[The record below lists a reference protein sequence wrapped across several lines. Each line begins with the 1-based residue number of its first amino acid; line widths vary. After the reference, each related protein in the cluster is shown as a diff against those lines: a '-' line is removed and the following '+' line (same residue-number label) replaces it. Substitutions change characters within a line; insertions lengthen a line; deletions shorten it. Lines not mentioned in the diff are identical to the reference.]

1 MDVEWPGRNPE
12 RAEHFLVEGR
22 LGEFFTKSLRWNK
35 PKQSEY
41 PDQSVE
47 IQESQKSEQPEVLLL
62 KCVAEQS
69 GIPVWVC
76 QVDCIPS
83 APQQAEVSRKLRFLS
98 QYYLCIYVQ
107 ENAGHVQSQ
116 IWRWPSVSS
125 SRVTRHKL
133 DVSSKV
139 QVKALLRRCA
149 LLYLSS
155 DDIADGVPTPSFLDR
170 IRHGFDIETVHE
182 TREATNQMAGLFE
195 SLAKA
200 GMSEAQISTV
210 MARLLFLLFADDTQM
225 WSESE
230 DSNSFERMIRGTHQ
244 EGTDLAQRL
253 NELFDLLNTKPS
265 GASAVADAPEY
276 LSGFKY
282 VNGGMLAEKVP
293 LPVEKMSGALA
304 KTFRQQLLA
313 ASERDWSKVSPA
325 IFGSMFQSVRD
336 AKTRRKMGEHY
347 TSEEDVLETLN
358 PLFLDELR
366 EKFTGAEGTVDESTR
381 LRNLRRELANI
392 RFIDPACGCGNFII
406 IAYRELRKLELDIL
420 TRLRDTGQLNVI
432 NRDGQYEYAFL
443 VGPAGVSNS
452 ARIGARSIEPQVT
465 INHFYGLELDPWP
478 ASIARTAMFLM
489 ERQMDQE
496 MMKEFG
502 RAPSRLPLAH
512 SAHIFEGD
520 ALTEID
526 PASGEQVDRDW
537 SKVLPV
543 TAQDVADGKRVYI
556 AGNPPFA
563 GQGKKG
569 TEGTEEKK
577 AKERGMC
584 LAWGDDYAGYL
595 DFATAWFAKAAR
607 YLKTLQE
614 QTEALG
620 AKVVPGDFAFVST
633 NSIVQGLP
641 VASLFIPLFRDGW
654 RIKFAYRSFPW
665 ESEATGKAAVHC
677 VITGFTRSEATVTTD
692 GKKMKE
698 VRVFDYDWSTR
709 RTVEQDSVHFLNA
722 YLVEGPN
729 VLVEKRSK
737 PLSYQLPLAYF
748 GSKPV
753 DNGNLIVESEDYPV
767 VVTDPVAARYLRPF
781 VGAKELVQGL
791 ERWCLWLEDASEEE
805 IASSSVLSAR
815 VEANR
820 EWRSAQTQTGD
831 AYKLRDIPHLMRPNK
846 ARPVEPYVCIPS
858 VVSANRPIFTVKRFS
873 ADTIASNATFTALD
887 PDGFLFGLIS
897 SSMFIIWQ
905 RTVGGQLKSDLRFSN
920 TVVWNNLPL
929 PEISEEQ
936 RRKVIAAG
944 RKVLAARE
952 AIEERA
958 GEPVSLADMYA
969 SLATMNPALRAAHD
983 ELDSAVDVAFG
994 ASRRCSSDE
1003 ARLKIL
1009 FERYQELTAAE
1020 EAAMPAKKPRARRR
1034 TAK

>member
-1 MDVEWPGRNPE
+1 MAVTWPDNKYEAARGYLVGARIKDFFVES
-12 RAEHFLVEGR
+12 
-22 LGEFFTKSLRWNK
+22 LGWDSPRRGAYKT
-35 PKQSEY
+35 
-41 PDQSVE
+41 QSVKVDDPLVP
-47 IQESQKSEQPEVLLL
+47 SGVLNVE
-62 KCVAEQS
+62 CVAAQS

-76 QVDCIPS
+76 RVDRIPS
-83 APQQAEVSRKLRFLS
+83 NTSQLEVDRTLRALS
-98 QYYLCIYVQ
+98 MHRLCIFVQ
-107 ENAGHVQSQ
+107 EGVGFTPRQV
-116 IWRWPSVSS
+116 WRWPSASS
-125 SRVTRHKL
+125 SRLTRHEL
-133 DVSSKV
+133 LVSDEA
-139 QVKALLRRCA
+139 QVEALLERCA
-149 LLYLSS
+149 LLYLTS
-155 DDIADGVPTPSFLDR
+155 DDIANGVSILDLLDR
-170 IRHGFDIETVHE
+170 MRRGFDVETVNE
-182 TREATNQMAGLFE
+182 TRVASNQMAGLFE

-225 WSESE
+225 WSEAE

-282 VNGGMLAEKVP
+282 VNGGMFADAVP
-293 LPVEKMSGALA
+293 LPAEMSGAVA

-313 ASERDWSKVSPA
+313 TSERDWSKVSPA

-336 AKTRRKMGEHY
+336 AKTRREMGEHY
-347 TSEEDVLETLN
+347 TSEEDVLKTLG

-366 EKFTGAEGTVDESTR
+366 DEFEKAVKQKDAGKRRTA
-381 LRNLRRELANI
+381 LNNLRRRIANI
-392 RFIDPACGCGNFII
+392 RFMDPACGCGNFII
-406 IAYRELRKLELDIL
+406 IAYREMRKLELDIL
-420 TRLRDTGQLNVI
+420 VRLRDLGVLE
-432 NRDGQYEYAFL
+432 DSELSSL
-443 VGPAGVSNS
+443 VVGKAGVSEGV
-452 ARIGARSIEPQVT
+452 RKRARSIEPLVT
-465 INHFYGLELDPWP
+465 IDNFYGLELDSWP
-478 ASIARTAMFLM
+478 ASIARTAMFLV
-489 ERQMDQE
+489 ERQMDQK
-496 MMKEFG
+496 MMEEFG
-502 RAPSRLPLAH
+502 YAPVRLPLAH
-512 SAHIFEGD
+512 SAHILEGD
-520 ALTEID
+520 ALTEVD
-526 PASGEQVDRDW
+526 PASGERVDRDW

-543 TAQDVADGKRVYI
+543 TAQDVVDGVRVYI
-556 AGNPPFA
+556 AGNPPFV
-563 GQGKKG
+563 GQAKKG
-569 TEGTEEKK
+569 D
-577 AKERGMC
+577 AQDQGMR

-595 DFATAWFAKAAR
+595 DFATAWLAKAAR

-614 QTEALG
+614 QTEELG
-620 AKVVPGDFAFVST
+620 VTDVPGDFAFVST
-633 NSIVQGLP
+633 NSIVQGQP
-641 VASLFIPLFRDGW
+641 VASLFAPLFRDGW
-654 RIKFAYRSFPW
+654 RIKFAYRTFPW
-665 ESEATGKAAVHC
+665 VSEAAGKAAVHC
-677 VITGFTRSEATVTTD
+677 VITGFTRSVAPEKSRT
-692 GKKMKE
+692 

-709 RTVEQDSVHFLNA
+709 RTVEQEPVHALNA

-737 PLSYQLPLAYF
+737 PLSSLIPEVVR
-748 GSKPV
+748 GSQPT
-753 DNGNLIVESEDYPV
+753 DGGNLIVEVEDYPV
-767 VVTDPVAARYLRPF
+767 VTADPVAARYLRPF

-805 IASSSVLSAR
+805 IASSPVLSAR
-815 VEANR
+815 VAGVVHMRVQSTKKVTQEL
-820 EWRSAQTQTGD
+820 AQT
-831 AYKLRDIPHLMRPNK
+831 PHLFGEMRQPLD
-846 ARPVEPYVCIPS
+846 PYVCIPR
-858 VVSANRPIFTVKRFS
+858 VVSANRPVFTVKRFS
-873 ADTIASNATFTALD
+873 ADTIASDATFTALD
-887 PDGFLFGLIS
+887 PDGFLFALIS

-969 SLATMNPALRAAHD
+969 SLASMDPALRAAHD

-994 ASRRCSSDE
+994 ASRRCSSE
-1003 ARLKIL
+1003 AKRLEIL

-1020 EAAMPAKKPRARRR
+1020 EAAKPAKKPRARRR

>member
-1 MDVEWPGRNPE
+1 MAVAWPD
-12 RAEHFLVEGR
+12 
-22 LGEFFTKSLRWNK
+22 
-35 PKQSEY
+35 SEY
-41 PDQSVE
+41 EAARGYLVGAQIKDFFVESLGWDSPRRGAYKAQSVKVDDPLVP
-47 IQESQKSEQPEVLLL
+47 SGVLNVE
-62 KCVAEQS
+62 CVAAQS

-76 QVDCIPS
+76 RVDRIPS
-83 APQQAEVSRKLRFLS
+83 NTSQLEVDRTLRALS
-98 QYYLCIYVQ
+98 MHRLCIFVQ
-107 ENAGHVQSQ
+107 EGVGFTPRQV
-116 IWRWPSVSS
+116 WRWPSASS
-125 SRVTRHKL
+125 SRLTRHEL
-133 DVSSKV
+133 LVTDEA
-139 QVKALLRRCA
+139 QVDALLERCA
-149 LLYLSS
+149 LLYLTS
-155 DDIADGVPTPSFLDR
+155 DDIANGVSILGLLDR
-170 IRHGFDIETVHE
+170 MRRGFDVETVNE
-182 TREATNQMAGLFE
+182 TRVASNQMADLFE
-195 SLAKA
+195 SLVKA

-230 DSNSFERMIRGTHQ
+230 DSNSFERMIRDTHQ

-253 NELFDLLNTKPS
+253 NELFDLLNKKPS

-282 VNGGMLAEKVP
+282 VNGGMFADAVP
-293 LPVEKMSGALA
+293 LPAEMSGAVA

-313 ASERDWSKVSPA
+313 TSERDWSKVSPA

-336 AKTRRKMGEHY
+336 AKTRREMGEHY
-347 TSEEDVLETLN
+347 TSEEDVLKTLN

-366 EKFTGAEGTVDESTR
+366 DKLTNAEDKSDEPTR

-406 IAYRELRKLELDIL
+406 IAYREMRKLELDVL
-420 TRLRDTGQLNVI
+420 VRMRDLNELDTKFAYNKHGESSLMLGEAGTRQGPI
-432 NRDGQYEYAFL
+432 NRVRSLEPL
-443 VGPAGVSNS
+443 V
-452 ARIGARSIEPQVT
+452 SID
-465 INHFYGLELDPWP
+465 NFYGLELDPWP
-478 ASIARTAMFLM
+478 ASIARTAMFLV
-489 ERQMDQE
+489 ERQMDQK
-496 MMKEFG
+496 MMEEFG
-502 RAPSRLPLAH
+502 YAPVRLPLAH
-512 SAHIFEGD
+512 SAHILEGD

-526 PASGEQVDRDW
+526 EASGEQVDRDW

-543 TAQDVADGKRVYI
+543 TPQDVADGVRVYI
-556 AGNPPFA
+556 AGNPPFV
-563 GQGKKG
+563 GQAKKG
-569 TEGTEEKK
+569 D
-577 AKERGMC
+577 AQDQGMR
-584 LAWGDDYAGYL
+584 LAWGEDYAGYL
-595 DFATAWFAKAAR
+595 DFATAWLAKAAR

-614 QTEALG
+614 QTEALDV
-620 AKVVPGDFAFVST
+620 KVVPGDFAFVST
-633 NSIVQGLP
+633 NSIVQGQP
-641 VASLFIPLFRDGW
+641 VASLFAPLFRDGW
-654 RIKFAYRSFPW
+654 RIKFAYRTFPW
-665 ESEATGKAAVHC
+665 ESEAAGKAAVHC
-677 VITGFTRSEATVTTD
+677 VITGFTRSEAPEKSRT
-692 GKKMKE
+692 

-709 RTVEQDSVHFLNA
+709 RTVEQEPVHTLNA

-737 PLSYQLPLAYF
+737 PLSSLIPEVVR
-748 GSKPV
+748 GSQPT
-753 DNGNLIVESEDYPV
+753 DGGNLIVEVEDYPV
-767 VVTDPVAARYLRPF
+767 VTADPVAARYLRPF

-805 IASSSVLSAR
+805 IASSPVLSAR
-815 VEANR
+815 VAGVVHMRVQSTKKVTQEL
-820 EWRSAQTQTGD
+820 AQT
-831 AYKLRDIPHLMRPNK
+831 PHLFGEMRQPLD
-846 ARPVEPYVCIPS
+846 PYVCIPR
-858 VVSANRPIFTVKRFS
+858 VVSANRPVFTVKRFS
-873 ADTIASNATFTALD
+873 ADTIASDATFTALD
-887 PDGFLFGLIS
+887 PDGFLFALIS

-969 SLATMNPALRAAHD
+969 SLATMDPALRAAHD

-994 ASRRCSSDE
+994 ASRRCSSEE

-1020 EAAMPAKKPRARRR
+1020 EAAKPAKKPRARRR

>member
-1 MDVEWPGRNPE
+1 MAVVWPDDDLDQ
-12 RAEHFLVEGR
+12 ACSYLVEGR
-22 LGEFFTKSLRWNK
+22 LGDFFRESLGWDESDLGDSSFQTVKVDDPLVPSGVLN
-35 PKQSEY
+35 
-41 PDQSVE
+41 VE
-47 IQESQKSEQPEVLLL
+47 
-62 KCVAEQS
+62 CVAVQS

-76 QVDCIPS
+76 RVDRIPS
-83 APQQAEVSRKLRFLS
+83 NTSQLEVDRTLRALS
-98 QYYLCIYVQ
+98 MHRLCIFVQ
-107 ENAGHVQSQ
+107 EGVGFTPRQV
-116 IWRWPSVSS
+116 WRWPSASS
-125 SRVTRHKL
+125 SRLTRHEL
-133 DVSSKV
+133 LVTDEA
-139 QVKALLRRCA
+139 QVEALLERCA
-149 LLYLSS
+149 LLYLTS
-155 DDIADGVPTPSFLDR
+155 DDIANGVSILGLLDR
-170 IRHGFDIETVHE
+170 MRRGFDVETVNE
-182 TREATNQMAGLFE
+182 TRVASNQMAGLFE

-253 NELFDLLNTKPS
+253 NELFDLLNKKPS

-282 VNGGMLAEKVP
+282 VNGGMFADAVP
-293 LPVEKMSGALA
+293 LPAEMSGAVA

-313 ASERDWSKVSPA
+313 TSERDWSKVSPA

-336 AKTRRKMGEHY
+336 AKTRREMGEHY
-347 TSEEDVLETLN
+347 TSEEDVLKTLG

-366 EKFTGAEGTVDESTR
+366 DKFTGAEEKSDEVTR

-406 IAYRELRKLELDIL
+406 IAYREMRKLELDVL
-420 TRLRDTGQLNVI
+420 VRLRNLGQIDESELSS
-432 NRDGQYEYAFL
+432 L
-443 VGPAGVSNS
+443 VVGKAGVSEDV
-452 ARIGARSIEPQVT
+452 RKRARSIEPLVT
-465 INHFYGLELDPWP
+465 IDNFYGLELDPWP
-478 ASIARTAMFLM
+478 ASIARTAMFLV
-489 ERQMDQE
+489 ERQMDQK
-496 MMKEFG
+496 MMEEFG
-502 RAPSRLPLAH
+502 YAPVRLPLSH
-512 SAHIFEGD
+512 SAHILEGD
-520 ALTEID
+520 ALTEVN
-526 PASGEQVDRDW
+526 PASGERVDRDW

-543 TAQDVADGKRVYI
+543 TAQDVADGVRVYI
-556 AGNPPFA
+556 AGNPPFV
-563 GQGKKG
+563 GQAKKG
-569 TEGTEEKK
+569 D
-577 AKERGMC
+577 AQDQGMR

-595 DFATAWFAKAAR
+595 DFATAWLAKAAR

-614 QTEALG
+614 QTEALDV
-620 AKVVPGDFAFVST
+620 KVVPGDFAFVST
-633 NSIVQGLP
+633 NSIVQGQP
-641 VASLFIPLFRDGW
+641 VASLFAPLFRDGW
-654 RIKFAYRSFPW
+654 RIKFAYRTFPW
-665 ESEATGKAAVHC
+665 VSEAAGKAAVHC
-677 VITGFTRSEATVTTD
+677 VITGFTRSAAPEKSRT
-692 GKKMKE
+692 

-709 RTVEQDSVHFLNA
+709 RTVEQEPVHALNA

-729 VLVEKRSK
+729 VLAEKRSK
-737 PLSYQLPLAYF
+737 PLSSLIPEVVR
-748 GSKPV
+748 GSQPT
-753 DNGNLIVESEDYPV
+753 DGGNLIVEVEDYPV
-767 VVTDPVAARYLRPF
+767 VAADPVAVRYLRPF

-805 IASSSVLSAR
+805 IASSPVLSAR

-820 EWRSAQTQTGD
+820 EWRSAQPQKGD

-929 PEISEEQ
+929 PEVSEEQ
-936 RRKVIAAG
+936 RTKVIAAG

-958 GEPVSLADMYA
+958 GEPVSLAEMYA
-969 SLATMNPALRAAHD
+969 SLATMDPALRAAHD

-994 ASRRCSSDE
+994 ATRRCSSE
-1003 ARLKIL
+1003 AKRLEIL

-1020 EAAMPAKKPRARRR
+1020 EAAKPAKKPRARRR

>member
-1 MDVEWPGRNPE
+1 MAVVWPDDDLDQARSY
-12 RAEHFLVEGR
+12 LVEGR
-22 LGEFFTKSLRWNK
+22 LGDFFRESLGWDESDLGDSSFQTVKVDDPLVPSGVLN
-35 PKQSEY
+35 
-41 PDQSVE
+41 VE
-47 IQESQKSEQPEVLLL
+47 
-62 KCVAEQS
+62 CVAAQS

-76 QVDCIPS
+76 HVDRIPS
-83 APQQAEVSRKLRFLS
+83 NTSQLEVDRTLRALS
-98 QYYLCIYVQ
+98 MHRLCIFVQ
-107 ENAGHVQSQ
+107 EGVGFTPRQV
-116 IWRWPSVSS
+116 WRWPSASS
-125 SRVTRHKL
+125 SRLTRHEL
-133 DVSSKV
+133 LVTDEA
-139 QVKALLRRCA
+139 QVEALLERCA
-149 LLYLSS
+149 LLYLTS
-155 DDIADGVPTPSFLDR
+155 DDIANGVSILGLLDR
-170 IRHGFDIETVHE
+170 MRRGFDVETVNE
-182 TREATNQMAGLFE
+182 TRVASNQMAGLFE

-230 DSNSFERMIRGTHQ
+230 DANSFERMIRGTHQ

-253 NELFDLLNTKPS
+253 NELFGLLNKKPS
-265 GASAVADAPEY
+265 GTSAVADAPDY

-282 VNGGMLAEKVP
+282 VNGGMFADAVP
-293 LPVEKMSGALA
+293 LPAEMSGAVA

-313 ASERDWSKVSPA
+313 TSERDWSKVSPA

-336 AKTRRKMGEHY
+336 AKTRREMGEHY
-347 TSEEDVLETLN
+347 TSEEDVLKTLG

-366 EKFTGAEGTVDESTR
+366 DKFTGAEEKSDEVTR

-406 IAYRELRKLELDIL
+406 IAYREMRKLELDVL
-420 TRLRDTGQLNVI
+420 VRLRNLGQIDESELSS
-432 NRDGQYEYAFL
+432 L
-443 VGPAGVSNS
+443 VVGKAGVSEDV
-452 ARIGARSIEPQVT
+452 RKRARSIEPLVT
-465 INHFYGLELDPWP
+465 IDNFYGLELDPWP
-478 ASIARTAMFLM
+478 ASIARTAMFLV
-489 ERQMDQE
+489 ERQMDQK
-496 MMKEFG
+496 MMEDFG
-502 RAPSRLPLAH
+502 YAPVRLPLSH
-512 SAHIFEGD
+512 SAHILEGD
-520 ALTEID
+520 ALTEVN
-526 PASGEQVDRDW
+526 PASGERVDRDW

-543 TAQDVADGKRVYI
+543 TAQDVADGVRVYI
-556 AGNPPFA
+556 AGNPPFV
-563 GQGKKG
+563 GQAKKG
-569 TEGTEEKK
+569 D
-577 AKERGMC
+577 AQDQGMR

-595 DFATAWFAKAAR
+595 DFATAWLAKAAR

-614 QTEALG
+614 QTEALDV
-620 AKVVPGDFAFVST
+620 KVVPGDFAFVST
-633 NSIVQGLP
+633 NSIVQGQP
-641 VASLFIPLFRDGW
+641 VASLFAPLFRDGW
-654 RIKFAYRSFPW
+654 RIKFAYRTFPW
-665 ESEATGKAAVHC
+665 VSEAAGKAAVHC
-677 VITGFTRSEATVTTD
+677 VITGFTRSAAPEKSRT
-692 GKKMKE
+692 

-709 RTVEQDSVHFLNA
+709 RTVEQEPVHALNA

-729 VLVEKRSK
+729 VLAEKRSK
-737 PLSYQLPLAYF
+737 PLSSLIPEVVR
-748 GSKPV
+748 GSQPT
-753 DNGNLIVESEDYPV
+753 DGGNLIVEVEDYPV
-767 VVTDPVAARYLRPF
+767 VAADPVAVRYLRPF

-805 IASSSVLSAR
+805 IASSPVLSAR

-820 EWRSAQTQTGD
+820 EWRSAQPQKGD

-929 PEISEEQ
+929 PQISEEQ

-969 SLATMNPALRAAHD
+969 SLATMDPALRAAHD

-994 ASRRCSSDE
+994 ATRRCSSDE

-1020 EAAMPAKKPRARRR
+1020 EAAKPAKKPRARRR

>member
-1 MDVEWPGRNPE
+1 MAVAWPDDDLDQARSY
-12 RAEHFLVEGR
+12 LVEGR
-22 LGEFFTKSLRWNK
+22 LGDFFRESLGWDESDLGDSSFQTVKVDDPLVPSGVLN
-35 PKQSEY
+35 
-41 PDQSVE
+41 VE
-47 IQESQKSEQPEVLLL
+47 
-62 KCVAEQS
+62 CVAAQS

-76 QVDCIPS
+76 RVDRIPS
-83 APQQAEVSRKLRFLS
+83 NTSQLEVDRTLRALS
-98 QYYLCIYVQ
+98 MHRLCIFVQ
-107 ENAGHVQSQ
+107 EGVGFTPRQV
-116 IWRWPSVSS
+116 WRWPSASS
-125 SRVTRHKL
+125 SRLTRHEL
-133 DVSSKV
+133 LVTDEA
-139 QVKALLRRCA
+139 QVEALLERCA
-149 LLYLSS
+149 LLYLTS
-155 DDIADGVPTPSFLDR
+155 DDIANGVSILGLLDR
-170 IRHGFDIETVHE
+170 MRRGFDVETVNE
-182 TREATNQMAGLFE
+182 TRVASNQMAGLFE

-230 DSNSFERMIRGTHQ
+230 DANSFERMIRGTHQ

-253 NELFDLLNTKPS
+253 NELFDLLNKKPS
-265 GASAVADAPEY
+265 GASAVADAPDY

-282 VNGGMLAEKVP
+282 VNGGMFADAVP
-293 LPVEKMSGALA
+293 LPAEMSGAVA

-313 ASERDWSKVSPA
+313 TSERDWSKVSPA

-336 AKTRRKMGEHY
+336 AKTRREMGEHY
-347 TSEEDVLETLN
+347 TSEEDVLKTLG

-366 EKFTGAEGTVDESTR
+366 DKLTNAEDKSDEPTR

-392 RFIDPACGCGNFII
+392 RFMDPACGCGNFII
-406 IAYRELRKLELDIL
+406 IAYRELRKLELDVL
-420 TRLRDTGQLNVI
+420 VRMRDLNELDTKFVHNKHGESSLMLGEAGVRQGPI
-432 NRDGQYEYAFL
+432 NRVRSLEPL
-443 VGPAGVSNS
+443 V
-452 ARIGARSIEPQVT
+452 SID
-465 INHFYGLELDPWP
+465 HFYGLELDPWP
-478 ASIARTAMFLM
+478 ASIARTAMFLV
-489 ERQMDQE
+489 ERQMDQK
-496 MMKEFG
+496 MMEEFG
-502 RAPSRLPLAH
+502 YAPVRLPLAH
-512 SAHIFEGD
+512 SAHILEGD
-520 ALTEID
+520 ALTEVD
-526 PASGEQVDRDW
+526 PVSGECVDRDW

-543 TAQDVADGKRVYI
+543 TAQDVADGVRVYI
-556 AGNPPFA
+556 AGNPPFV
-563 GQGKKG
+563 GQAKKDD
-569 TEGTEEKK
+569 
-577 AKERGMC
+577 AQDQGMR

-614 QTEALG
+614 QAEALG
-620 AKVVPGDFAFVST
+620 MTDIPGEFAFVST
-633 NSIVQGLP
+633 NSIVQGQP
-641 VASLFIPLFRDGW
+641 VASLFAPLFRDGW
-654 RIKFAYRSFPW
+654 RIKFAYRTFPW
-665 ESEATGKAAVHC
+665 ESEAAGKAAVHC
-677 VITGFTRSEATVTTD
+677 VITGFTRSEVPE
-692 GKKMKE
+692 KRS

-737 PLSYQLPLAYF
+737 PLSYQLPLTYF

-753 DNGNLIVESEDYPV
+753 DGGNLIVEVEDYPV
-767 VVTDPVAARYLRPF
+767 VATDPVAARYLRPF

-791 ERWCLWLEDASEEE
+791 ERWCLWLEDAPEEE

-929 PEISEEQ
+929 PEVSEEQ

-969 SLATMNPALRAAHD
+969 SLATMDPALRAAHD

-994 ASRRCSSDE
+994 ASRRCSSE
-1003 ARLKIL
+1003 AKRLEIL

-1020 EAAMPAKKPRARRR
+1020 EAAKPAKNPRARRR

>member
-1 MDVEWPGRNPE
+1 MAVAWPDSEYEAARGY
-12 RAEHFLVEGR
+12 LVGAQIK
-22 LGEFFTKSLRWNK
+22 EFFVESLGWDSPRRGAYK
-35 PKQSEY
+35 A
-41 PDQSVE
+41 QSVKVDDPLVP
-47 IQESQKSEQPEVLLL
+47 SGVLNVE
-62 KCVAEQS
+62 CVAAQS

-76 QVDCIPS
+76 RVDRIPS
-83 APQQAEVSRKLRFLS
+83 NTSQLEVDRTLRALS
-98 QYYLCIYVQ
+98 MHRLCIFVQ
-107 ENAGHVQSQ
+107 EGVGFTPRQV
-116 IWRWPSVSS
+116 WRWPSASS
-125 SRVTRHKL
+125 SRLTRHEL
-133 DVSSKV
+133 LVTDEA
-139 QVKALLRRCA
+139 QVEALLERCA
-149 LLYLSS
+149 LLYLTS
-155 DDIADGVPTPSFLDR
+155 DDIANGVSILGLLDR
-170 IRHGFDIETVHE
+170 MRRGFDVETVNE
-182 TREATNQMAGLFE
+182 TRVASNQMADLFE
-195 SLAKA
+195 SLVKA

-230 DSNSFERMIRGTHQ
+230 DSNSFERMIRDTHQ

-253 NELFDLLNTKPS
+253 NELFDLLNKKPS

-282 VNGGMLAEKVP
+282 VNGGMFADVVP
-293 LPVEKMSGALA
+293 LPAEMSGAVA

-313 ASERDWSKVSPA
+313 TSERDWSKVSPA

-336 AKTRRKMGEHY
+336 AKTRREMGEHY
-347 TSEEDVLETLN
+347 TSEEDVLKTLN

-366 EKFTGAEGTVDESTR
+366 DKLTGAEGKSDEPTR

-406 IAYRELRKLELDIL
+406 IAYREMRKLELDVL
-420 TRLRDTGQLNVI
+420 VRMRDLNELDTKFAYNKHGESSLMLGEAGTRQGPI
-432 NRDGQYEYAFL
+432 NRVRSLEPL
-443 VGPAGVSNS
+443 V
-452 ARIGARSIEPQVT
+452 SID
-465 INHFYGLELDPWP
+465 NFYGLELDPWP
-478 ASIARTAMFLM
+478 ASIARTAMFLV
-489 ERQMDQE
+489 ERQMDQK
-496 MMKEFG
+496 MMEEFG
-502 RAPSRLPLAH
+502 YAPVRLPLAH
-512 SAHIFEGD
+512 SAHILEGD
-520 ALTEID
+520 ALTEVD
-526 PASGEQVDRDW
+526 PASGERVDRDW

-543 TAQDVADGKRVYI
+543 TAQDVADGVRVYI
-556 AGNPPFA
+556 AGNPPFV
-563 GQGKKG
+563 GQAKKG
-569 TEGTEEKK
+569 D
-577 AKERGMC
+577 AQDQGMR
-584 LAWGDDYAGYL
+584 LAWGEDYAGYL
-595 DFATAWFAKAAR
+595 DFATAWLAKAAR

-614 QTEALG
+614 QTEALDV
-620 AKVVPGDFAFVST
+620 KVVPGDFAFVST
-633 NSIVQGLP
+633 NSIVQGQP
-641 VASLFIPLFRDGW
+641 VASLFAPLFRDGW
-654 RIKFAYRSFPW
+654 RIKFAYRTFPW
-665 ESEATGKAAVHC
+665 ESEAAGKAAVHC
-677 VITGFTRSEATVTTD
+677 VITGFTRSEAPEKSRT
-692 GKKMKE
+692 

-709 RTVEQDSVHFLNA
+709 RTVEQEPVHTLNA

-737 PLSYQLPLAYF
+737 PLSSLIPEVVR
-748 GSKPV
+748 GSQPT
-753 DNGNLIVESEDYPV
+753 DGGNLIVEVEDYPV
-767 VVTDPVAARYLRPF
+767 VTADPVAARYLRPF

-805 IASSSVLSAR
+805 IASSPVLSAR
-815 VEANR
+815 VAGVVHMRVQSTKKVTQEL
-820 EWRSAQTQTGD
+820 AQT
-831 AYKLRDIPHLMRPNK
+831 PHLFGEMRQPLD
-846 ARPVEPYVCIPS
+846 PYVCIPR
-858 VVSANRPIFTVKRFS
+858 VVSANRPVFTVKRFS
-873 ADTIASNATFTALD
+873 ADTIASDATFTALD
-887 PDGFLFGLIS
+887 PDGFLFALIS

-969 SLATMNPALRAAHD
+969 SLATMDPALRAAHD

-994 ASRRCSSDE
+994 ASRRCASDE

-1020 EAAMPAKKPRARRR
+1020 EAAKPAKKPRARRR

>member
-1 MDVEWPGRNPE
+1 MAVVWPDDDLDQARSY
-12 RAEHFLVEGR
+12 LVEGR
-22 LGEFFTKSLRWNK
+22 LGDFFRESLGWDESDLGDSSFQTVKVDDPLVPSGVLN
-35 PKQSEY
+35 
-41 PDQSVE
+41 VE
-47 IQESQKSEQPEVLLL
+47 
-62 KCVAEQS
+62 CVAAQS

-76 QVDCIPS
+76 RVDRIPS
-83 APQQAEVSRKLRFLS
+83 NTSQLEVDRTLRALS
-98 QYYLCIYVQ
+98 MHRLCIFVQ
-107 ENAGHVQSQ
+107 EGVGFTPRQV
-116 IWRWPSVSS
+116 WRWPSASS
-125 SRVTRHKL
+125 SRLTRHEL
-133 DVSSKV
+133 LVTDEA
-139 QVKALLRRCA
+139 QVEALLERCA
-149 LLYLSS
+149 LLYLTS
-155 DDIADGVPTPSFLDR
+155 DDIANGVSILGLLDR
-170 IRHGFDIETVHE
+170 MRRGFDVETVNE
-182 TREATNQMAGLFE
+182 TRVASNQMAGLFE

-230 DSNSFERMIRGTHQ
+230 DANSFERMIRGTHQ

-253 NELFDLLNTKPS
+253 NELFGLLNKKPS
-265 GASAVADAPEY
+265 GTSAVADAPDY

-282 VNGGMLAEKVP
+282 VNGGMFADAVP
-293 LPVEKMSGALA
+293 LPAEMSGAVA

-313 ASERDWSKVSPA
+313 TSERDWSKVSPA

-336 AKTRRKMGEHY
+336 AKTRREMGEHY
-347 TSEEDVLETLN
+347 TSEEDVLKTLG

-366 EKFTGAEGTVDESTR
+366 DKFTGAEEKSDEVTR

-406 IAYRELRKLELDIL
+406 IAYREMRKLELDVL
-420 TRLRDTGQLNVI
+420 VRLRNLGQIDESELSS
-432 NRDGQYEYAFL
+432 L
-443 VGPAGVSNS
+443 VVGKAGVSEDV
-452 ARIGARSIEPQVT
+452 RKRARSIEPLVT
-465 INHFYGLELDPWP
+465 IDNFYGLELDPWP
-478 ASIARTAMFLM
+478 ASIARTAMFLV
-489 ERQMDQE
+489 ERQMDQK
-496 MMKEFG
+496 MMEDFG
-502 RAPSRLPLAH
+502 YAPVRLPLSH
-512 SAHIFEGD
+512 SAHILEGD
-520 ALTEID
+520 ALTEVN
-526 PASGEQVDRDW
+526 PASGERVDRDW

-543 TAQDVADGKRVYI
+543 TAQDVADGVRVYI
-556 AGNPPFA
+556 AGNPPFV
-563 GQGKKG
+563 GQAKKG
-569 TEGTEEKK
+569 D
-577 AKERGMC
+577 AQDQGMR

-595 DFATAWFAKAAR
+595 DFATAWLAKAAR

-614 QTEALG
+614 QTEALDV
-620 AKVVPGDFAFVST
+620 KVVPGDFAFVST
-633 NSIVQGLP
+633 NSIVQGQP
-641 VASLFIPLFRDGW
+641 VASLFAPLFRDGW
-654 RIKFAYRSFPW
+654 RIKFAYRTFPW
-665 ESEATGKAAVHC
+665 VSEAAGKAAVHC
-677 VITGFTRSEATVTTD
+677 VITGFTRSAAPEKSRT
-692 GKKMKE
+692 

-709 RTVEQDSVHFLNA
+709 RTVEQEPVHALNA

-729 VLVEKRSK
+729 VLAEKRSK
-737 PLSYQLPLAYF
+737 PLSSLIPEVVR
-748 GSKPV
+748 GSQPT
-753 DNGNLIVESEDYPV
+753 DGGNLIVEVEDYPV
-767 VVTDPVAARYLRPF
+767 VAADPVAVRYLRPF

-805 IASSSVLSAR
+805 IASSPVLSAR

-820 EWRSAQTQTGD
+820 EWRSAQPQKGD

-929 PEISEEQ
+929 PQISEEQ

-969 SLATMNPALRAAHD
+969 SLATMDPALRAAHD

-1020 EAAMPAKKPRARRR
+1020 EAAKAAKKPRTRRR

>member
-1 MDVEWPGRNPE
+1 VKVDDPLVPSGVLNVE
-12 RAEHFLVEGR
+12 
-22 LGEFFTKSLRWNK
+22 
-35 PKQSEY
+35 
-41 PDQSVE
+41 
-47 IQESQKSEQPEVLLL
+47 
-62 KCVAEQS
+62 CVAAQS

-76 QVDCIPS
+76 RVDRIPS
-83 APQQAEVSRKLRFLS
+83 NTSQLEVDRTLRALS
-98 QYYLCIYVQ
+98 MHRLCIFVQ
-107 ENAGHVQSQ
+107 EGVGFTPRQV
-116 IWRWPSVSS
+116 WRWPSASS
-125 SRVTRHKL
+125 SRLTRHEL
-133 DVSSKV
+133 LVTDEA
-139 QVKALLRRCA
+139 QVEALLERCA
-149 LLYLSS
+149 LLYLTS
-155 DDIADGVPTPSFLDR
+155 DDIANGVSILGLLDR
-170 IRHGFDIETVHE
+170 MRRGFDVETVNE
-182 TREATNQMAGLFE
+182 TRVASNQMADLFE
-195 SLAKA
+195 SLVKA

-230 DSNSFERMIRGTHQ
+230 DSNSFERMIRDTHQ
-244 EGTDLAQRL
+244 EGTNLAQRL
-253 NELFDLLNTKPS
+253 NELFDLLNKKPS

-282 VNGGMLAEKVP
+282 VNGGMFADAVP
-293 LPVEKMSGALA
+293 LPAEMSGAVA

-313 ASERDWSKVSPA
+313 TSERDWSKVSPA

-336 AKTRRKMGEHY
+336 AKTRREMGEHY
-347 TSEEDVLETLN
+347 TSEEDVLKTLG

-366 EKFTGAEGTVDESTR
+366 DKLTGAEGKSDEPTR

-420 TRLRDTGQLNVI
+420 VRMRDLNELDTKFGYNKHGESSLMLGEAGARQGPI
-432 NRDGQYEYAFL
+432 NRVRSLEPL
-443 VGPAGVSNS
+443 V
-452 ARIGARSIEPQVT
+452 SID
-465 INHFYGLELDPWP
+465 HFYGLELDPWP
-478 ASIARTAMFLM
+478 ASIARTAMFLV
-489 ERQMDQE
+489 ERQMDQK
-496 MMKEFG
+496 MMEEFG
-502 RAPSRLPLAH
+502 YAPVRLPLAH
-512 SAHIFEGD
+512 SAHILEGD
-520 ALTEID
+520 ALTEVD
-526 PASGEQVDRDW
+526 PASGERVDRDW

-543 TAQDVADGKRVYI
+543 TAQDVADGVRVYI
-556 AGNPPFA
+556 AGNPPFV
-563 GQGKKG
+563 GQAKKG
-569 TEGTEEKK
+569 D
-577 AKERGMC
+577 AQDQGMR

-595 DFATAWFAKAAR
+595 DFATAWLAKAAR
-607 YLKTLQE
+607 YLKNLQE
-614 QTEALG
+614 QSEALDV
-620 AKVVPGDFAFVST
+620 KVVPGDFAFVST
-633 NSIVQGLP
+633 NSIVQGQP
-641 VASLFIPLFRDGW
+641 VASLFAPLFRDGW

-665 ESEATGKAAVHC
+665 ESEASGKAAVHC
-677 VITGFTRSEATVTTD
+677 VITGFTRSVAPEKSRT
-692 GKKMKE
+692 

-709 RTVEQDSVHFLNA
+709 RTVEQEPVHFLNA

-729 VLVEKRSK
+729 VLVEKQSK
-737 PLSYQLPLAYF
+737 PLSSLIPEVVR
-748 GSKPV
+748 GSQPT
-753 DNGNLIVESEDYPV
+753 DGGNLIVEVEDYPV
-767 VVTDPVAARYLRPF
+767 VAADPVAVRYLRPF

-791 ERWCLWLEDASEEE
+791 ERWCLWLEDTSEEE
-805 IASSSVLSAR
+805 IASSPVLSAR

-820 EWRSAQTQTGD
+820 EWRSAQPQKGD

-929 PEISEEQ
+929 PEVSEEQ

-958 GEPVSLADMYA
+958 GEPVSLAEMYA
-969 SLATMNPALRAAHD
+969 SLATMDPALRAAHD

-994 ASRRCSSDE
+994 ASRRCASDE

-1020 EAAMPAKKPRARRR
+1020 EAAKPAKKPRARRR

>member
-1 MDVEWPGRNPE
+1 MAVVWPDDDLDQARSY
-12 RAEHFLVEGR
+12 LVEGR
-22 LGEFFTKSLRWNK
+22 LGDFFRESLGWDG
-35 PKQSEY
+35 S
-41 PDQSVE
+41 DLGDSSFQSVKVDDPLVP
-47 IQESQKSEQPEVLLL
+47 SGVLNVE
-62 KCVAEQS
+62 CVSVQS

-76 QVDCIPS
+76 RVDRIPS
-83 APQQAEVSRKLRFLS
+83 NTSQLEVDRKLRTLS
-98 QYYLCIYVQ
+98 MHRLCIFVQ
-107 ENAGHVQSQ
+107 EGTGFTPRQV
-116 IWRWPSVSS
+116 WRWPSASS
-125 SRVTRHKL
+125 SRLTRHEL
-133 DVSSKV
+133 LVTDEA
-139 QVKALLRRCA
+139 QVEALLERCA
-149 LLYLSS
+149 LLYLTAE
-155 DDIADGVPTPSFLDR
+155 DIANVVSPLALLDR
-170 IRHGFDIETVHE
+170 MRRGFDVETVNE
-182 TREATNQMAGLFE
+182 TRVASNQMAGLFE

-230 DSNSFERMIRGTHQ
+230 DSNSFERMIRDTHQ

-253 NELFDLLNTKPS
+253 NELFDLLNKKPS

-282 VNGGMLAEKVP
+282 VNGGMFADAVP
-293 LPVEKMSGALA
+293 LPAEMSGAVA

-313 ASERDWSKVSPA
+313 TSERDWSKVSPA

-336 AKTRRKMGEHY
+336 AKTRREMGEHY
-347 TSEEDVLETLN
+347 TSEEDVLKTLN

-366 EKFTGAEGTVDESTR
+366 DKLTNAEDKSDEPTR

-392 RFIDPACGCGNFII
+392 RFMDPACGCGNFII
-406 IAYRELRKLELDIL
+406 IAYRELRKLELDVL
-420 TRLRDTGQLNVI
+420 VRMRDLNELDTKFVHNKHGESSLMLGEAGARQGPI
-432 NRDGQYEYAFL
+432 NRVRSLEPL
-443 VGPAGVSNS
+443 V
-452 ARIGARSIEPQVT
+452 SID
-465 INHFYGLELDPWP
+465 HFYGLELDPWP
-478 ASIARTAMFLM
+478 ASIARTAMFLV
-489 ERQMDQE
+489 ERQMDQK
-496 MMKEFG
+496 MMEEFG
-502 RAPSRLPLAH
+502 YAPVRLPLAH
-512 SAHIFEGD
+512 SAHILEGD

-526 PASGEQVDRDW
+526 EVSGEQVDRDW

-543 TAQDVADGKRVYI
+543 TAQDVADGVRVYI
-556 AGNPPFA
+556 AGNPPFV
-563 GQGKKG
+563 GQAKKDD
-569 TEGTEEKK
+569 
-577 AKERGMC
+577 AQDQGMR

-614 QTEALG
+614 QAEALG
-620 AKVVPGDFAFVST
+620 MTDIPGEFAFVST
-633 NSIVQGLP
+633 NSIVQGQP
-641 VASLFIPLFRDGW
+641 VASLFAPLFRDGW
-654 RIKFAYRSFPW
+654 RIKFAYRTFPW
-665 ESEATGKAAVHC
+665 ESEAAGKAAVHC
-677 VITGFTRSEATVTTD
+677 VITGFTRSEVPE
-692 GKKMKE
+692 KRS

-737 PLSYQLPLAYF
+737 PLSYQLPLTYF

-753 DNGNLIVESEDYPV
+753 DGGNLIVEVEDYPV
-767 VVTDPVAARYLRPF
+767 VATDPVAARYLRPF
-781 VGAKELVQGL
+781 VGAKELIQGL

-929 PEISEEQ
+929 PQISEEQ

-944 RKVLAARE
+944 RKVLATRE

-969 SLATMNPALRAAHD
+969 SLATMDPALRAAHD

-1020 EAAMPAKKPRARRR
+1020 EAAKPAKKPRARRR

>member
-1 MDVEWPGRNPE
+1 MAVVWPDDDLDQARSY
-12 RAEHFLVEGR
+12 LVEGR
-22 LGEFFTKSLRWNK
+22 LGDFFRESLGWDESDLGDSSFQTVKVDDPLVPSGVLN
-35 PKQSEY
+35 
-41 PDQSVE
+41 VE
-47 IQESQKSEQPEVLLL
+47 
-62 KCVAEQS
+62 CVAAQS

-76 QVDCIPS
+76 RVDRIPS
-83 APQQAEVSRKLRFLS
+83 NTSQLEVDRTLRALS
-98 QYYLCIYVQ
+98 MHRLCIFVQ
-107 ENAGHVQSQ
+107 EGVGFTPRQV
-116 IWRWPSVSS
+116 WRWPSASS
-125 SRVTRHKL
+125 SRLTRHEL
-133 DVSSKV
+133 LVTDEA
-139 QVKALLRRCA
+139 QVEALLERCA
-149 LLYLSS
+149 LLYLTS
-155 DDIADGVPTPSFLDR
+155 DDIANGVSILGLLDR
-170 IRHGFDIETVHE
+170 MRRGFDVETVNE
-182 TREATNQMAGLFE
+182 TRVASNQMAGLFE

-253 NELFDLLNTKPS
+253 NELFDLLNKKPS

-282 VNGGMLAEKVP
+282 VNGGMFADAVP
-293 LPVEKMSGALA
+293 LPAEMSGAVA

-313 ASERDWSKVSPA
+313 TSERDWSKVSPA

-336 AKTRRKMGEHY
+336 AKTRREMGEHY
-347 TSEEDVLETLN
+347 TSEEDVLKTLN

-366 EKFTGAEGTVDESTR
+366 DKLTNAVDKSDEPTR

-392 RFIDPACGCGNFII
+392 RFMDPACGCGNFII
-406 IAYRELRKLELDIL
+406 IAYREMRKLELDVL
-420 TRLRDTGQLNVI
+420 VRLRNLGQIDESEL
-432 NRDGQYEYAFL
+432 GSL
-443 VGPAGVSNS
+443 VVGTAGVSEGV
-452 ARIGARSIEPQVT
+452 RKRARSIEPLVT
-465 INHFYGLELDPWP
+465 IDNFYGLELDPWP
-478 ASIARTAMFLM
+478 ASIARTAMFLV
-489 ERQMDQE
+489 ERQMDQK
-496 MMKEFG
+496 MMEEFG
-502 RAPSRLPLAH
+502 YAPVRLPLAH
-512 SAHIFEGD
+512 SAHILEGD

-526 PASGEQVDRDW
+526 EVSGEQVDRDW

-543 TAQDVADGKRVYI
+543 TAQDVVDGVRVYI
-556 AGNPPFA
+556 AGNPPFV
-563 GQGKKG
+563 GQAKKG
-569 TEGTEEKK
+569 D
-577 AKERGMC
+577 AQDQGMR

-595 DFATAWFAKAAR
+595 DFATAWLAKAAR

-614 QTEALG
+614 QAEALKV
-620 AKVVPGDFAFVST
+620 KVVPGDFAFVST
-633 NSIVQGLP
+633 NSIVQGQP
-641 VASLFIPLFRDGW
+641 VASLFAPLFRDGW
-654 RIKFAYRSFPW
+654 RIKFAYRTFPW
-665 ESEATGKAAVHC
+665 VSEAAGKAAVHC
-677 VITGFTRSEATVTTD
+677 VITGFTRSAAPEKSRT
-692 GKKMKE
+692 

-709 RTVEQDSVHFLNA
+709 RTVEQEPVHALNA

-729 VLVEKRSK
+729 VLAEKRSK
-737 PLSYQLPLAYF
+737 PLSSLIPEVVR
-748 GSKPV
+748 GSQPT
-753 DNGNLIVESEDYPV
+753 DGGNLIVEVEDYPV
-767 VVTDPVAARYLRPF
+767 VAADPVAARYLRPF

-805 IASSSVLSAR
+805 IASSPVLSAR

-820 EWRSAQTQTGD
+820 EWRSAQPQKGD

-858 VVSANRPIFTVKRFS
+858 VVSANRPIYTVKRFS

-929 PEISEEQ
+929 PQISEEQ

-958 GEPVSLADMYA
+958 GEPVSLAEMYA
-969 SLATMNPALRAAHD
+969 SLATMDPALRAAHD

-994 ASRRCSSDE
+994 ASRRCSSD
-1003 ARLKIL
+1003 AKRLEIL

-1020 EAAMPAKKPRARRR
+1020 EAAKPAKKPRARRR

>member
-1 MDVEWPGRNPE
+1 MAVAWPD
-12 RAEHFLVEGR
+12 
-22 LGEFFTKSLRWNK
+22 
-35 PKQSEY
+35 SEY
-41 PDQSVE
+41 EAARGYLVGAQIKDFFVESLGWDSPRRGAYKAQSVKVDDPLVP
-47 IQESQKSEQPEVLLL
+47 SGVLNVE
-62 KCVAEQS
+62 CVAAQS

-76 QVDCIPS
+76 RVDRIPS
-83 APQQAEVSRKLRFLS
+83 NTSQLEVDRTLRALS
-98 QYYLCIYVQ
+98 MHRLCIFVQ
-107 ENAGHVQSQ
+107 EGVGFTPRQV
-116 IWRWPSVSS
+116 WRWPSASS
-125 SRVTRHKL
+125 SRLTRHEL
-133 DVSSKV
+133 LVTDEA
-139 QVKALLRRCA
+139 QVDALLERCA
-149 LLYLSS
+149 LLYLTS
-155 DDIADGVPTPSFLDR
+155 DDIANGVSILGLLDR
-170 IRHGFDIETVHE
+170 MRRGFDVETVNE
-182 TREATNQMAGLFE
+182 TRVASNQMADLFE
-195 SLAKA
+195 SLVKA

-230 DSNSFERMIRGTHQ
+230 DSNSFERMIRDTHQ

-253 NELFDLLNTKPS
+253 NELFDLLNKKPS

-282 VNGGMLAEKVP
+282 VNGGMFADVVP
-293 LPVEKMSGALA
+293 LPAEMSGAVA

-313 ASERDWSKVSPA
+313 TSERDWSKVSPA

-336 AKTRRKMGEHY
+336 AKTRREMGEHY
-347 TSEEDVLETLN
+347 TSEEDVLKTLN

-366 EKFTGAEGTVDESTR
+366 DKLTNAEDKSDEPTR

-406 IAYRELRKLELDIL
+406 IAYREMRKLELDVL
-420 TRLRDTGQLNVI
+420 VRMRDLNELDTKFAYNKHGESSLMLGEAGTRQGPI
-432 NRDGQYEYAFL
+432 NRVRSLEPL
-443 VGPAGVSNS
+443 V
-452 ARIGARSIEPQVT
+452 SID
-465 INHFYGLELDPWP
+465 NFYGLELDPWP
-478 ASIARTAMFLM
+478 ASIARTAMFLV
-489 ERQMDQE
+489 ERQMDQK
-496 MMKEFG
+496 MMEEFG
-502 RAPSRLPLAH
+502 YAPVRLPLAH
-512 SAHIFEGD
+512 SAHILEGD

-526 PASGEQVDRDW
+526 EASGEQVDRDW

-543 TAQDVADGKRVYI
+543 TPQDVADGVRVYI
-556 AGNPPFA
+556 AGNPPFV
-563 GQGKKG
+563 GQAKKG
-569 TEGTEEKK
+569 D
-577 AKERGMC
+577 AQDQGMR
-584 LAWGDDYAGYL
+584 LAWGEDYAGYL
-595 DFATAWFAKAAR
+595 DFATAWLAKAAR

-614 QTEALG
+614 QTEALDV
-620 AKVVPGDFAFVST
+620 KVVPGDFAFVST
-633 NSIVQGLP
+633 NSIVQGQP
-641 VASLFIPLFRDGW
+641 VASLFAPLFRDGW
-654 RIKFAYRSFPW
+654 RIKFAYRTFPW
-665 ESEATGKAAVHC
+665 ESEAAGKAAVHC
-677 VITGFTRSEATVTTD
+677 VITGFTRSEAPEKSRT
-692 GKKMKE
+692 

-709 RTVEQDSVHFLNA
+709 RTVEQEPVHTLNA

-737 PLSYQLPLAYF
+737 PLSSLIPEVVR
-748 GSKPV
+748 GSQPT
-753 DNGNLIVESEDYPV
+753 DGGNLIVEVEDYPV
-767 VVTDPVAARYLRPF
+767 VTADPVAARYLRPF

-805 IASSSVLSAR
+805 IASSPVLSAR
-815 VEANR
+815 VAGVVHMRVQSTKKVTQEL
-820 EWRSAQTQTGD
+820 AQT
-831 AYKLRDIPHLMRPNK
+831 PHLFGEMRQPLD
-846 ARPVEPYVCIPS
+846 PYVCIPR
-858 VVSANRPIFTVKRFS
+858 VVSANRPVFTVKRFS
-873 ADTIASNATFTALD
+873 ADTIASDATFTALD
-887 PDGFLFGLIS
+887 PDGFLFALIS

-936 RRKVIAAG
+936 RRKVIATG

-969 SLATMNPALRAAHD
+969 SLATMDPALRAAHD

-994 ASRRCSSDE
+994 ASRRCSSEE

-1020 EAAMPAKKPRARRR
+1020 EAAKPAKKPRARRR

>member
-1 MDVEWPGRNPE
+1 MAVAWPDSEYEAARGY
-12 RAEHFLVEGR
+12 LVGAQIK
-22 LGEFFTKSLRWNK
+22 EFFVESLGWDPPRRGAYK
-35 PKQSEY
+35 A
-41 PDQSVE
+41 QSVKVDDPLVP
-47 IQESQKSEQPEVLLL
+47 SGVLNVE
-62 KCVAEQS
+62 CVAAQS

-76 QVDCIPS
+76 RVDRIPS
-83 APQQAEVSRKLRFLS
+83 NTSQLEVDRTLRALS
-98 QYYLCIYVQ
+98 MHRLCIFVQ
-107 ENAGHVQSQ
+107 EGVGFTPRQV
-116 IWRWPSVSS
+116 WRWPSASS
-125 SRVTRHKL
+125 SRLTRHEL
-133 DVSSKV
+133 LVTDEA
-139 QVKALLRRCA
+139 QVEALLERCA
-149 LLYLSS
+149 LLYLTS
-155 DDIADGVPTPSFLDR
+155 DDIANGVSILGLLDR
-170 IRHGFDIETVHE
+170 MRRGFDVETVNE
-182 TREATNQMAGLFE
+182 TRVASNQMADLFE
-195 SLAKA
+195 SLVKA

-230 DSNSFERMIRGTHQ
+230 DSNSFERMIRDTHQ
-244 EGTDLAQRL
+244 EGTNLAQRL
-253 NELFDLLNTKPS
+253 NELFDLLNKKPS

-282 VNGGMLAEKVP
+282 VNGGMFADAVP
-293 LPVEKMSGALA
+293 LPAEMSGAVA

-313 ASERDWSKVSPA
+313 TSERDWSKVSPA

-336 AKTRRKMGEHY
+336 AKTRREMGEHY
-347 TSEEDVLETLN
+347 TSEEDVLKTLG

-366 EKFTGAEGTVDESTR
+366 DKLTGAEGKSDEPTR

-420 TRLRDTGQLNVI
+420 VRMRDLNELDTKFGYNKHGESSLMLGEAGARQGPI
-432 NRDGQYEYAFL
+432 NRVRSLEPL
-443 VGPAGVSNS
+443 V
-452 ARIGARSIEPQVT
+452 SID
-465 INHFYGLELDPWP
+465 HFYGLELDPWP
-478 ASIARTAMFLM
+478 ASIARTAMFLV
-489 ERQMDQE
+489 ERQMDQK
-496 MMKEFG
+496 MMEEFG
-502 RAPSRLPLAH
+502 YAPVRLPLAH
-512 SAHIFEGD
+512 SAHILEGD
-520 ALTEID
+520 ALTEVD
-526 PASGEQVDRDW
+526 PASGERVDRDW

-543 TAQDVADGKRVYI
+543 TAQDVADGVRVYI
-556 AGNPPFA
+556 AGNPPFV
-563 GQGKKG
+563 GQAKKG
-569 TEGTEEKK
+569 D
-577 AKERGMC
+577 AQDQGMR

-595 DFATAWFAKAAR
+595 DFATAWLAKAAR
-607 YLKTLQE
+607 YLKNLQE
-614 QTEALG
+614 QSEALDV
-620 AKVVPGDFAFVST
+620 KVVPGDFAFVST
-633 NSIVQGLP
+633 NSIVQGQP
-641 VASLFIPLFRDGW
+641 VASLFAPLFRDGW

-665 ESEATGKAAVHC
+665 ESEASGKAAVHC
-677 VITGFTRSEATVTTD
+677 VITGFTRSVAPEKSRT
-692 GKKMKE
+692 

-709 RTVEQDSVHFLNA
+709 RTVEQEPVHFLNA

-729 VLVEKRSK
+729 VLVEKQSK
-737 PLSYQLPLAYF
+737 PLSSLIPEVVR
-748 GSKPV
+748 GSQPT
-753 DNGNLIVESEDYPV
+753 DGGNLIVEVEDYPV
-767 VVTDPVAARYLRPF
+767 VAADPVAVRYLRPF

-791 ERWCLWLEDASEEE
+791 ERWCLWLEDTSEEE
-805 IASSSVLSAR
+805 IASSPVLSAR

-820 EWRSAQTQTGD
+820 EWRSAQPQKGD

-929 PEISEEQ
+929 PEVSEEQ

-958 GEPVSLADMYA
+958 GEPVSLAEMYA
-969 SLATMNPALRAAHD
+969 SLATMDPALRAAHD

-1020 EAAMPAKKPRARRR
+1020 EAAKPAKKPRARRR